1 MKYENQGKEH
11 EMCNISSNVT
21 ILLKCENHI
30 TFNYFARSY
39 SKLMLNRIKLMWE
52 ELLSLINFMGPSS
65 KKIQNIAS

>member
-1 MKYENQGKEH
+1 
-11 EMCNISSNVT
+11 
-21 ILLKCENHI
+21 LLKCENHI